1 MRGLIRTRLGSRSE
15 DQQGF
20 TLIEL
25 LVVIGII
32 VALAAVMVPMIIQ
45 FSGEGAEAAENREW
59 DTVQTLI
66 DLMMA
71 DNEMT
76 SVTPSGGVTRISDTF
91 DWNSGAGT
99 QALATYTRDT
109 FTGFCYTWTGNGSLT
124 AQYKLN
130 EDLTCSAIQT
140 NP

>member
-1 MRGLIRTRLGSRSE
+1 MGLIKRQLACRRE
-15 DQQGF
+15 DQHGF

-45 FSGEGAEAAENREW
+45 FSGEGAEAAENHEW
-59 DTVQTLI
+59 DRVRNVI

-76 SVTPSGGVTRISDTF
+76 SVTPSGGVTRISDTL
-91 DWNSGAGT
+91 DWDPGLET
-99 QALATYTRDT
+99 QTLAAYTRDIY
-109 FTGFCYTWTGNGSLT
+109 TGYCYEWTGDGTLT

-130 EDLTCSAIQT
+130 EDLTCSAIQV